1 MPKRSNFLTWQEY
14 FITIAQVCAL
24 RSKDPNTQVGAVIV
38 NQNKEIIATGYN
50 GLPWGCNDDNYP
62 WENDR
67 ENWLETKYPYVV
79 HAEANA
85 IIHARQNCAGFS
97 LYTTLFPCCECA
109 KLIIQAGIKQIFY
122 SSDKH
127 SKKEEIIAAKR
138 MLHDAGVEFNLIS
151 TPEVIVK
158 KT

>member
-1 MPKRSNFLTWQEY
+1 MPKRNNYLTWTEY
-14 FITIAQVCAL
+14 FITIAQVCSL
-24 RSKDPNTQVGAVIV
+24 RSKDPNTQVGVVIV
-38 NQNKEIIATGYN
+38 NKNKEIIATGYN

-62 WENDR
+62 WENNQK
-67 ENWLETKYPYVV
+67 NWLETKYPYVV

-85 IIHARQNCAGFS
+85 IIHARQACHGFS

-127 SKKEEIIAAKR
+127 NKKEEVMAAKR
-138 MLHDAGVEFNLIS
+138 MLKDATIEYILITAPKIVVE
-151 TPEVIVK
+151 K
-158 KT
+158 

>member
-1 MPKRSNFLTWQEY
+1 MPKRTNYLTWQEY

-24 RSKDPNTQVGAVIV
+24 RSKDPNTQVGVVII
-38 NQNKEIIATGYN
+38 NKNKEIIATGYN
-50 GLPWGCNDDNYP
+50 GLPWGCSDDKYP
-62 WENDR
+62 WENKQ

-85 IIHARQNCAGFS
+85 IIHARQDCHDFS

-122 SSDKH
+122 SNDKH
-127 SKKEEIIAAKR
+127 SEEENVIAAKK
-138 MLHDAGVEFNLIS
+138 MLKDASVKFTLIS
-151 TPEVIVK
+151 APKITIEK
-158 KT
+158 

>member
-1 MPKRSNFLTWQEY
+1 MTKRNNYLTWQEY

-24 RSKDPNTQVGAVIV
+24 RSKDPNTQVGVVIV
-38 NQNKEIIATGYN
+38 NSNQEIVATGYN
-50 GLPWGCNDDNYP
+50 GLPWGCSDDEYP
-62 WENDR
+62 WENNHQ
-67 ENWLETKYPYVV
+67 NWLETKYPYVV

-85 IIHARQNCAGFS
+85 IIHARQNCHDFM

-127 SKKEEIIAAKR
+127 NEKEEVIAAKR
-138 MLHDAGVEFNLIS
+138 MLRDAEIKYFLI
-151 TPEVIVK
+151 PAPKIAIER
-158 KT
+158 

>member
-1 MPKRSNFLTWQEY
+1 MPKSINYLTWTEY

-24 RSKDPNTQVGAVIV
+24 RSKDPNTRVGTVIV
-38 NQNKEIIATGYN
+38 NKNKEIIATGYN

-62 WENDR
+62 WENDK

-85 IIHARQNCAGFS
+85 IIHARQNCSDFS

-109 KLIIQAGIKQIFY
+109 KLIIQSGIKEIYY

-127 SKKEEIIAAKR
+127 HGEKEVIAAKR
-138 MLHDAGVEFNLIS
+138 MLKDAGIICFLI
-151 TPEVIVK
+151 PAPKVIIK
-158 KT
+158 K